1 MMPVYRMGTATV
13 LAIALLLSTVPAGI
27 WTHLAGVARA
37 QDEQADADT
46 ALPGQVIAHGIA
58 RLPRGEVAWTVRS
71 IEVPGGE
78 GTPVASFP
86 IGFATPPA
94 PRSRCWMRR
103 ARC

>member
-1 MMPVYRMGTATV
+1 MMPVYRMGTASV

-27 WTHLAGVARA
+27 WTHPAGVARA

-71 IEVPGGE
+71 VEVPGRSRSGSPSP
-78 GTPVASFP
+78 T
-86 IGFATPPA
+86 A
-94 PRSRCWMRR
+94 PRSRCWMRM